1 MVIQSALQ
9 NSVLPE
15 ADAARASAMI
25 DSPIGRMRSLQAK
38 RIPIEWHAGLSIYA
52 SEPFLKS
59 VSDEYGWL
67 GGMDETGTLRCIL
80 PYTIVRKATVRMVRF
95 RVETMPVNG
104 ELTVEEEKA
113 FLNSAVEYL
122 RSIGADLIIPGTT
135 NAVFRTYPNGA
146 TAAPYGTQVI
156 DLTQSE
162 ETLFGNLNSSH
173 RRKVRLA
180 QKANVQIRIGAE
192 YLAAAYAL
200 VRDTFKRSS
209 IPFMGYESFKR
220 IADGLAENIKVFVA
234 EHEGVIQGCVIVP
247 FSQHTAYYVYGGS
260 ISEPTAGAMNLIHWE
275 AIRLFR
281 GLGVKRYD
289 FCGVRINPEPG
300 SKQEGLKSFK
310 ERFGPELIQGYMWK
324 RSLNPLKA
332 VVYSYA
338 IRLLRGGDIV
348 DNERH
353 KLAKAG
359 TDPR

>member
-1 MVIQSALQ
+1 MNTMMVESAEP
-9 NSVLPE
+9 NVAP
-15 ADAARASAMI
+15 RATAI
-25 DSPIGRMRSLQAK
+25 TDSPVTQTSSLRAK
-38 RIPIEWHAGLSIYA
+38 RIPIEWRDELSIYS

-67 GGMDETGTLRCIL
+67 GGIDDAGRVRCIL
-80 PYTIVRKATVRMVRF
+80 PFTIVKKATVRMVRF

-104 ELTVEEEKA
+104 ELTVGEEKA
-113 FLNSAVEYL
+113 FLNSAVEYF
-122 RSIGADLIIPGTT
+122 RSMGADLIIPGTT
-135 NAVFRTYPNGA
+135 NAIFRTYPDGA
-146 TAAPYGTQVI
+146 IAAPYGTQVI

-162 ETLFGNLNSSH
+162 EKLFANLNSSH

-180 QKANVQIRIGAE
+180 QKANVQVRIGAE
-192 YLAAAYAL
+192 YLERAHAL

-220 IADGLAENIKVFVA
+220 MADGLGENLKVFVA
-234 EHEGVIQGCVIVP
+234 EHEGVIQGCVVVP

-260 ISEPTAGAMNLIHWE
+260 IPEPAQGAMNLVHWE

-281 GLGVKRYD
+281 QMGVKRYD

-324 RSLNPLKA
+324 QSLNPLKA
-332 VVYSYA
+332 AVYSYA
-338 IRLLRGGDIV
+338 IRMLRGGDIV

-353 KLAKAG
+353 KLG
-359 TDPR
+359 TLAMNSE